1 MQFICYKNYQGT
13 IQMTKKKLGMYKNLT
28 NYGDSEFSIFLR
40 KAFIKGMGYS
50 EEMLNKP
57 IIGITNTYSDYN
69 PCHGNVPDLIKS
81 VKAGILS
88 SDAIPLEFPTISIH
102 ESFAYPTSMY
112 LRNLMSIDTE
122 EMIKAQPMDACVL
135 IGGCDKT
142 VPAQLMGAFS
152 ANIPS
157 IQLVTGPMLTGSH
170 RGERVGA
177 CTDCRGYWAKFRAEE
192 IDLAEINEVNNQ
204 LVPTV
209 GTCGVMGTAS
219 TMALI
224 TEALGMMISNGASAP
239 AVSAERRRIAEET
252 GKVAVEIAKKSLN
265 PKNFVTIKNFKNALT
280 VLSAIGGSTNG
291 IVHLTAMAGRLG
303 IDIDLNE
310 FDKMTKDTPM
320 IVDLKPSGS
329 GYMEDLFK
337 SGGLPRILNELKD
350 YLYLDAITITGKT
363 IQEIIE
369 KHNYDWKQEIIR
381 KVENPIFDKGSIA
394 VLKGNLAPGSAI
406 IKQSAASKNL
416 LTHEGV
422 VEVFENLE
430 DLANR
435 IDSDD
440 LNVTKESVL
449 LLKNIG
455 PIGAPGMPEAG
466 LIPIPKKLAKQGV
479 KDMVRIS
486 DGRMSGTAAGTIIL
500 HVCPEA
506 AAGGT
511 LDIVESGDIIRL
523 DVKQRLLELK
533 LSNEE
538 IVTRKKNKKRNIE
551 IERRGYDKI
560 FHESV
565 LQADKGAD
573 FDFLR
578 PVK

>member
-1 MQFICYKNYQGT
+1 
-13 IQMTKKKLGMYKNLT
+13 MTKKNSGMYKNLT

-88 SDAIPLEFPTISIH
+88 SGAIPLEFPTISIH

-122 EMIKAQPMDACVL
+122 EMMKAQPMDACVL

-152 ANIPS
+152 ANIPA

-239 AVSAERRRIAEET
+239 AVSAERKRIAEET
-252 GKVAVEIAKKSLN
+252 GKVAVEIASKSFN
-265 PKNFVTIKNFKNALT
+265 PKSFLTLKNFKNALT

-350 YLYLDAITITGKT
+350 YLYLDAITVTGET
-363 IQEIIE
+363 IKEIID
-369 KHNYDWKQEIIR
+369 KNKYNWKQEVIR

-394 VLKGNLAPGSAI
+394 VLKGNLAPRSAI
-406 IKQSAASKNL
+406 IKQSAASKEL
-416 LTHEGV
+416 LAHEGV
-422 VEVFENLE
+422 VEVFENLQ

-440 LNVTKESVL
+440 LNVTKDSIL

-511 LDIVESGDIIRL
+511 LDIVKSGDIIKL

-533 LSNEE
+533 LSDEE
-538 IVTRKKNKKRNIE
+538 IAIRKKSKKSNTKIK
-551 IERRGYDKI
+551 RRGYDKI

>member
-1 MQFICYKNYQGT
+1 
-13 IQMTKKKLGMYKNLT
+13 MTKKNSGMYKNLT

-88 SDAIPLEFPTISIH
+88 SGAIPLEFPTISIH

-122 EMIKAQPMDACVL
+122 EMMKAQPMDACVL

-152 ANIPS
+152 ANLPA

-239 AVSAERRRIAEET
+239 AVSAERKRIAEET
-252 GKVAVEIAKKSLN
+252 GKVAVEIASKSFN
-265 PKNFVTIKNFKNALT
+265 PKSFLTLKNFKNALT

-350 YLYLDAITITGKT
+350 YLYLDAITVTGET
-363 IQEIIE
+363 IKEIID
-369 KHNYDWKQEIIR
+369 KNKYNWKQEVIR

-394 VLKGNLAPGSAI
+394 VLKGNLAPRSAI
-406 IKQSAASKNL
+406 IKQSAASKEL
-416 LTHEGV
+416 LAHEGV
-422 VEVFENLE
+422 VEVFENLQ

-440 LNVTKESVL
+440 LNVTKDSIL

-511 LDIVESGDIIRL
+511 LDIVKTGDIIKL

-533 LSNEE
+533 LSDEE
-538 IVTRKKNKKRNIE
+538 IAIRKKSKKSDTE
-551 IERRGYDKI
+551 IKRRGYDKI

>member
-1 MQFICYKNYQGT
+1 
-13 IQMTKKKLGMYKNLT
+13 MTRKKSGMYKNLT

-88 SDAIPLEFPTISIH
+88 SGAIPLEFPTISIH

-122 EMIKAQPMDACVL
+122 EMMKAQPMDACVL

-152 ANIPS
+152 ANIPA

-252 GKVAVEIAKKSLN
+252 GKVAVEIANKSFN
-265 PKNFVTIKNFKNALT
+265 PKSFLTLKNFKNALT

-350 YLYLDAITITGKT
+350 YLYLDAITVTGET
-363 IQEIIE
+363 IKEIIE
-369 KHNYDWKQEIIR
+369 KNKYNWKQEVIR
-381 KVENPIFDKGSIA
+381 NVENPIFDKGSIA
-394 VLKGNLAPGSAI
+394 VLKGNLAPKSAI
-406 IKQSAASKNL
+406 IKQSAASKEL
-416 LTHEGV
+416 LAHEGV

-440 LNVTKESVL
+440 LNVTKDSIL

-511 LDIVESGDIIRL
+511 LDIVKSGDIIKL

-533 LSNEE
+533 VSDEE
-538 IVTRKKNKKRNIE
+538 IASRKKSKKSNTE
-551 IERRGYDKI
+551 IKRRGYNKI

>member
-1 MQFICYKNYQGT
+1 
-13 IQMTKKKLGMYKNLT
+13 MTRKKSGMYKNLT

-57 IIGITNTYSDYN
+57 IIGITNTYSDFN

-88 SDAIPLEFPTISIH
+88 SGAIPLEFPTISIH

-122 EMIKAQPMDACVL
+122 EMMKAQPMDACVL

-152 ANIPS
+152 ANIPA

-252 GKVAVEIAKKSLN
+252 GKVAVEIANKSFN
-265 PKNFVTIKNFKNALT
+265 PKSFLTLKNFKNALT

-350 YLYLDAITITGKT
+350 FLYLDAITVTGET
-363 IQEIIE
+363 IKEIIE
-369 KHNYDWKQEIIR
+369 KYKYNWKQEVIR
-381 KVENPIFDKGSIA
+381 NVENPIFDKGSIA
-394 VLKGNLAPGSAI
+394 VLKGNLAPKSAI
-406 IKQSAASKNL
+406 IKQSAASKEL
-416 LTHEGV
+416 LAHEGV

-440 LNVTKESVL
+440 LNVTKDSIL

-511 LDIVESGDIIRL
+511 LDIVKSGDIIKL
-523 DVKQRLLELK
+523 DVKKRLLELK
-533 LSNEE
+533 LSDKE
-538 IVTRKKNKKRNIE
+538 IASRKKSKKSDKI
-551 IERRGYDKI
+551 IKRRGYDKI

-578 PVK
+578 PIK

>member
-1 MQFICYKNYQGT
+1 
-13 IQMTKKKLGMYKNLT
+13 MTKKNSGMYKNLT

-69 PCHGNVPDLIKS
+69 PCHGNVSDLIKS

-88 SDAIPLEFPTISIH
+88 SGAIPLEFPTISIH

-122 EMIKAQPMDACVL
+122 EMMKAQPMDACVL

-152 ANIPS
+152 ANIPA

-239 AVSAERRRIAEET
+239 AVSAERKRIAEET
-252 GKVAVEIAKKSLN
+252 GKVAVEIASKSFN
-265 PKNFVTIKNFKNALT
+265 PKSFLTLKNFKNALT

-350 YLYLDAITITGKT
+350 YLYLDAITVTGET
-363 IQEIIE
+363 IKEIID
-369 KHNYDWKQEIIR
+369 KNKYNWKQEVIR

-394 VLKGNLAPGSAI
+394 VLKGNLAPRSAI
-406 IKQSAASKNL
+406 IKQSAASKEL
-416 LTHEGV
+416 LAHEGV

-440 LNVTKESVL
+440 LNVTKDSIL

-511 LDIVESGDIIRL
+511 LDIVKSGDIIKL

-533 LSNEE
+533 LSDEE
-538 IVTRKKNKKRNIE
+538 IAIRKKSKKSNTE
-551 IERRGYDKI
+551 IKRRGYDKI
-560 FHESV
+560 FHENV

>member
-1 MQFICYKNYQGT
+1 
-13 IQMTKKKLGMYKNLT
+13 MTKKKSGMYNNLT

-88 SDAIPLEFPTISIH
+88 SGAIPLEFPTISIH

-122 EMIKAQPMDACVL
+122 EMMKAQPMDACVL

-152 ANIPS
+152 ANIPA

-239 AVSAERRRIAEET
+239 AVSAERKRIAEET
-252 GKVAVEIAKKSLN
+252 GKVAVEIANKSFN
-265 PKNFVTIKNFKNALT
+265 PKNFLTIKNFKNALT

-310 FDKMTKDTPM
+310 FDEMTKDTPM

-350 YLYLDAITITGKT
+350 YLYLDAITVTGETVK
-363 IQEIIE
+363 EIIE
-369 KHNYDWKQEIIR
+369 KNKYNWKQEVIR
-381 KVENPIFDKGSIA
+381 KVENPIFEKGSMA
-394 VLKGNLAPGSAI
+394 VLKGNLAPKSAI
-406 IKQSAASKNL
+406 IKQSAASKEL
-416 LTHEGV
+416 LAHEGV

-440 LNVTKESVL
+440 LNVTKDSIL

-511 LDIVESGDIIRL
+511 LDIVKSGDIIKL

-533 LSNEE
+533 LSDEE
-538 IVTRKKNKKRNIE
+538 IANRKKSKKSNTE
-551 IERRGYDKI
+551 MKRRGYNKI

>member
-1 MQFICYKNYQGT
+1 MNN
-13 IQMTKKKLGMYKNLT
+13 KKSGMYKNLT

-40 KAFIKGMGYS
+40 KAFIKGMGFS

-88 SDAIPLEFPTISIH
+88 SGAIPLEFPTISIH

-122 EMIKAQPMDACVL
+122 EMMKAQPMDACVL

-152 ANIPS
+152 TNIPA

-192 IDLAEINEVNNQ
+192 IDHAEINEVNNQ

-252 GKVAVEIAKKSLN
+252 GKMAVNIANKSFN
-265 PKNFVTIKNFKNALT
+265 PKSFLTLKNFKNALT

-350 YLYLDAITITGKT
+350 YLYLDAITVTGET
-363 IQEIIE
+363 IQEIIDRN
-369 KHNYDWKQEIIR
+369 NYNWKQEVVR
-381 KVENPIFDKGSIA
+381 NAEDPIFDKGSIA

-406 IKQSAASKNL
+406 IKQSAASKEL
-416 LTHEGV
+416 LAHEGV

-440 LNVTKESVL
+440 LNVTKDSIL

-511 LDIVESGDIIRL
+511 LGIVKSGDIIKL

-533 LSNEE
+533 LTDEE
-538 IVTRKKNKKRNIE
+538 IAIRKKSKKSNKE
-551 IERRGYDKI
+551 IKRRGYDKI

-578 PVK
+578 SVK

>member
-1 MQFICYKNYQGT
+1 
-13 IQMTKKKLGMYKNLT
+13 MTKKKLGMYKNLT

-88 SDAIPLEFPTISIH
+88 SGAIPLEFPTISIH

-122 EMIKAQPMDACVL
+122 EMMKAQPMDACVL

-152 ANIPS
+152 ANIPA

-252 GKVAVEIAKKSLN
+252 GKVAVEIATKSLN
-265 PKNFVTIKNFKNALT
+265 PKKFLTMKNFKNALT

-303 IDIDLNE
+303 IDINLNE
-310 FDKMTKDTPM
+310 FDNMTKDTPM

-350 YLYLDAITITGKT
+350 YLFLEAITVTGET
-363 IQEIIE
+363 IKEIIE
-369 KHNYDWKQEIIR
+369 KNNYNWKQDVIR

-406 IKQSAASKNL
+406 IKQSAASEEL
-416 LTHEGV
+416 LAHEGI
-422 VEVFENLE
+422 VEVFDNLE

-440 LNVTKESVL
+440 LNVTKDSIL

-511 LDIVESGDIIRL
+511 LDIVESGDIIKL
-523 DVKQRLLELK
+523 DVNKRLLELK
-533 LSNEE
+533 LSDEE
-538 IVTRKKNKKRNIE
+538 ISTRKKSKKSNTE
-551 IERRGYDKI
+551 IKRRGYDKI

-565 LQADKGAD
+565 LQADKGAE
-573 FDFLR
+573 F
-578 PVK
+578 

>member
-1 MQFICYKNYQGT
+1 
-13 IQMTKKKLGMYKNLT
+13 MTKKNSGMYKNLT

-88 SDAIPLEFPTISIH
+88 SGAIPLEFPTISIH

-122 EMIKAQPMDACVL
+122 EMMKAQPMDACVL

-152 ANIPS
+152 ANIPA

-239 AVSAERRRIAEET
+239 AVSAERKRIAEET
-252 GKVAVEIAKKSLN
+252 GKVAVEIASKSFN
-265 PKNFVTIKNFKNALT
+265 PKSFLTLKNFKNALT

-310 FDKMTKDTPM
+310 FDKMTKDIPM

-350 YLYLDAITITGKT
+350 YLYLDAITVTGET
-363 IQEIIE
+363 IKEIID
-369 KHNYDWKQEIIR
+369 KNKYNWKQEVIR

-394 VLKGNLAPGSAI
+394 VLKGNLAPRSAI
-406 IKQSAASKNL
+406 IKQSAASKEL
-416 LTHEGV
+416 LAHEGV
-422 VEVFENLE
+422 VEVFENLQ

-440 LNVTKESVL
+440 LNVTKDSIL

-511 LDIVESGDIIRL
+511 LDIVKSGDIIKL

-533 LSNEE
+533 LSDEE
-538 IVTRKKNKKRNIE
+538 IAIRKKSKKSNTE
-551 IERRGYDKI
+551 IKRRGYDKI

>member
-1 MQFICYKNYQGT
+1 
-13 IQMTKKKLGMYKNLT
+13 MTKKKSGMYKNLT

-81 VKAGILS
+81 VKAGILFS
-88 SDAIPLEFPTISIH
+88 GAIPLEFPTISIH

-122 EMIKAQPMDACVL
+122 EMMKAQPMDACVL

-152 ANIPS
+152 ANIPA

-192 IDLAEINEVNNQ
+192 IDLDEINEVNNQ

-252 GKVAVEIAKKSLN
+252 GKVAVEIANKSFN
-265 PKNFVTIKNFKNALT
+265 PKSFLTLKNFKNALT

-350 YLYLDAITITGKT
+350 YLYLDAITVTGETVK
-363 IQEIIE
+363 EIIE
-369 KHNYDWKQEIIR
+369 KNKYNWKQEVIR

-394 VLKGNLAPGSAI
+394 VLKGNLAPKSAI
-406 IKQSAASKNL
+406 IKQSAASKEL
-416 LTHEGV
+416 LAHEGV

-440 LNVTKESVL
+440 LNVTKDSIL

-511 LDIVESGDIIRL
+511 LDIVKSGDIIKL
-523 DVKQRLLELK
+523 DVKKRLLELK
-533 LSNEE
+533 LSDEE
-538 IVTRKKNKKRNIE
+538 IANRKKSKKSNTE
-551 IERRGYDKI
+551 MKRRGYDKI

>member
-1 MQFICYKNYQGT
+1 
-13 IQMTKKKLGMYKNLT
+13 MTKKNSGMYKNLT

-88 SDAIPLEFPTISIH
+88 SGAIPLEFPTISIH

-122 EMIKAQPMDACVL
+122 EMMKAQPMDACVL

-152 ANIPS
+152 ANIPA

-252 GKVAVEIAKKSLN
+252 GKMAVEIANKSFN
-265 PKNFVTIKNFKNALT
+265 PKKFLTIKNFKNALT

-337 SGGLPRILNELKD
+337 SGGLPRILNELRD
-350 YLYLDAITITGKT
+350 FLYLDAITVTGET
-363 IQEIIE
+363 IQEIID
-369 KHNYDWKQEIIR
+369 KNKYNWKQEVIR

-394 VLKGNLAPGSAI
+394 VLKGNLAPRSAI
-406 IKQSAASKNL
+406 IKQSAASKEL
-416 LTHEGV
+416 LAHEGV

-440 LNVTKESVL
+440 LNVTKDSIL

-511 LDIVESGDIIRL
+511 LDIVKSGDIIKL

-533 LSNEE
+533 LSDEE
-538 IVTRKKNKKRNIE
+538 IATRKKSKKSNTKIK
-551 IERRGYDKI
+551 RRGYDKI

-578 PVK
+578 PIK

>member
-1 MQFICYKNYQGT
+1 
-13 IQMTKKKLGMYKNLT
+13 MTKKNSGMYKNLT

-88 SDAIPLEFPTISIH
+88 SGAIPLEFPTISIH

-122 EMIKAQPMDACVL
+122 EMMKAQPMDACVL

-152 ANIPS
+152 ANIPA

-252 GKVAVEIAKKSLN
+252 GKMAVEIATKSFN
-265 PKNFVTIKNFKNALT
+265 PKNFLTIKNFKNALT

-350 YLYLDAITITGKT
+350 FLYLDAITVTGET
-363 IQEIIE
+363 VQEIID
-369 KHNYDWKQEIIR
+369 KNKYNWKQEVIR

-394 VLKGNLAPGSAI
+394 VLKGNLAPRSAI
-406 IKQSAASKNL
+406 IKQSAASKEL
-416 LTHEGV
+416 LAHEGV

-440 LNVTKESVL
+440 LNVTKDSIL

-511 LDIVESGDIIRL
+511 LDIVKTGDIIKL
-523 DVKQRLLELK
+523 DVKERLLELK
-533 LSNEE
+533 LSDEE
-538 IVTRKKNKKRNIE
+538 IATRKKSKKSNRE
-551 IERRGYDKI
+551 IKRRGYNKI

-578 PVK
+578 SVK

>member
-1 MQFICYKNYQGT
+1 MN
-13 IQMTKKKLGMYKNLT
+13 KKKSGMYKNLT

-81 VKAGILS
+81 VKAGILAS
-88 SDAIPLEFPTISIH
+88 GAIPLEFPTISIH
-102 ESFAYPTSMY
+102 ESFSYPTSMY

-122 EMIKAQPMDACVL
+122 EMMKAQPMDACVL

-152 ANIPS
+152 ANIPC

-177 CTDCRGYWAKFRAEE
+177 CTDCRGYWAKFRADE
-192 IDLAEINEVNNQ
+192 IDLQEINEVNNQ

-224 TEALGMMISNGASAP
+224 TEALGMMVPNGAAAP

-252 GKVAVEIAKKSLN
+252 GKVAVDIANKSLN
-265 PKNFVTIKNFKNALT
+265 PNKFLTIKNFKNALI

-303 IDIDLNE
+303 IEIDLKE
-310 FDKMTKDTPM
+310 FDDMTKDIPM
-320 IVDLKPSGS
+320 IVDLKPSGT

-337 SGGLPRILNELKD
+337 SGGLPRILNELKE
-350 YLYLDAITITGKT
+350 YLYLDALTVTGDCLGD
-363 IQEIIE
+363 II
-369 KHNYDWKQEIIR
+369 KKYNYDWKQAVVR
-381 KVENPIFDKGSIA
+381 MANDPIFDKGSIA

-406 IKQSAASKNL
+406 IKQSAASTNL

-435 IDSDD
+435 IDSED
-440 LNVTKESVL
+440 LNVTKDSIL
-449 LLKNIG
+449 LLRNIG

-466 LIPIPKKLAKQGV
+466 LIPIPKKLARQGV

-511 LDIVESGDIIRL
+511 LGIVESGDIIKL
-523 DVKQRLLELK
+523 DVKNRLLELK
-533 LSNEE
+533 LSDEE
-538 IVTRKKNKKRNIE
+538 INKRKKNKKINTDVK
-551 IERRGYDKI
+551 RRGYNKI

>member
-1 MQFICYKNYQGT
+1 MNRK
-13 IQMTKKKLGMYKNLT
+13 TKGMYKNLT
-28 NYGDSEFSIFLR
+28 SYGDSGFSIFLR

-50 EEMLNKP
+50 EEMLSKP

-81 VKAGILS
+81 VKSGILAS
-88 SDAIPLEFPTISIH
+88 GAIPLEFPTITIH

-122 EMIKAQPMDACVL
+122 EMLRAQPMDACVL

-142 VPAQLMGAFS
+142 VPAQIMGAFS
-152 ANIPS
+152 ADIPA

-170 RGERVGA
+170 KGERVGA
-177 CTDCRGYWAKFRAEE
+177 CTDCRRYWAKFRAEE
-192 IDLAEINEVNNQ
+192 IDENEINEVNNQ

-224 TEALGMMISNGASAP
+224 TEALGMMVTNGASAP

-252 GKVAVEIAKKSLN
+252 GRIAVEIANKSYK
-265 PKNFVTIKNFKNALT
+265 PKDFLTIKNFQNALT
-280 VLSAIGGSTNG
+280 ILSAIGGSTNG

-303 IDIDLNE
+303 IDINLND
-310 FDKMTKDTPM
+310 FDQMTKNTPM

-337 SGGLPRILNELKD
+337 SGGLPRILNEMKE
-350 YLYLDAITITGKT
+350 YLHLDAMTVSGISLR
-363 IQEIIE
+363 EIID
-369 KHNYDWKQEIIR
+369 KNNFDWPQQVIR
-381 KVENPIFDKGSIA
+381 KTKDPIFDKGSIA
-394 VLKGNLAPGSAI
+394 VLNGNLAPGSAI
-406 IKQSAASKNL
+406 IKQSAASKEL
-416 LTHEGV
+416 LVHEGI
-422 VEVFENLE
+422 VEVFEDLE

-435 IDSDD
+435 IDSED
-440 LNVTKESVL
+440 LNVTKDSIL
-449 LLKNIG
+449 LLRNIG
-455 PIGAPGMPEAG
+455 PLGAPGMPEAG
-466 LIPIPKKLAKQGV
+466 LIPIPKKLAKLGV

-486 DGRMSGTAAGTIIL
+486 DGRMSGTASGTIVL

-506 AAGGT
+506 AAGGN
-511 LDIVESGDIIRL
+511 LNIVESGDIIKL
-523 DVKQRLLELK
+523 DVYKRLIELK
-533 LSNEE
+533 LTDDE
-538 IVTRKKNKKRNIE
+538 IKLRHDNKNNKKSVK
-551 IERRGYDKI
+551 RRGYNKI
-560 FHESV
+560 FFDSV
-565 LQADKGAD
+565 LQADKGVD

-578 PVK
+578 PTK

>member
-1 MQFICYKNYQGT
+1 MSN
-13 IQMTKKKLGMYKNLT
+13 KKKGMYKNLT
-28 NYGDSEFSIFLR
+28 SYGDSGFSIFLR

-50 EEMLNKP
+50 EEMLGKP

-88 SDAIPLEFPTISIH
+88 SGAIPLEFPTITIH

-122 EMIKAQPMDACVL
+122 EMLRAQPMDACVL

-142 VPAQLMGAFS
+142 VPAQIMGAFS
-152 ANIPS
+152 AEMPA

-170 RGERVGA
+170 KGERVGA
-177 CTDCRGYWAKFRAEE
+177 CTDCRRYWAKFRAEE
-192 IDLAEINEVNNQ
+192 IDENEINEVNNQ

-224 TEALGMMISNGASAP
+224 TEALGMMVTNGASAP

-252 GKVAVEIAKKSLN
+252 GRVAVEIANKSYK
-265 PKNFVTIKNFKNALT
+265 PKDFLTIKNFQNALT

-303 IDIDLNE
+303 IDINLND
-310 FDKMTKDTPM
+310 FDQMTKDTPM

-337 SGGLPRILNELKD
+337 SGGLPRILNEIRD
-350 YLYLDAITITGKT
+350 YLHLDTMTVSGISLKEVIDKN
-363 IQEIIE
+363 
-369 KHNYDWKQEIIR
+369 NYDWPQQIIR
-381 KVENPIFDKGSIA
+381 KTNDPIFDKGSIA
-394 VLKGNLAPGSAI
+394 VLNGNLAPGSAI
-406 IKQSAASKNL
+406 IKQSAASKDL
-416 LTHEGV
+416 LVHEGI
-422 VEVFENLE
+422 VEVFEDLE

-435 IDSDD
+435 IDSED
-440 LNVTKESVL
+440 LNVTKDSIL
-449 LLKNIG
+449 LLRNIG
-455 PIGAPGMPEAG
+455 PLGAPGMPEAG
-466 LIPIPKKLAKQGV
+466 LIPIPKKLAKVGV

-486 DGRMSGTAAGTIIL
+486 DGRMSGTASGTIVL

-506 AAGGT
+506 AAGGN
-511 LDIVESGDIIRL
+511 LNIVESGDVIKL
-523 DVKQRLLELK
+523 DVNKRLIELK
-533 LSNEE
+533 LTDEE
-538 IVTRKKNKKRNIE
+538 IKIRHNNKKDKKTIK
-551 IERRGYDKI
+551 RRGYNKMFYDT
-560 FHESV
+560 V
-565 LQADKGAD
+565 LQADKGVD

>member
-1 MQFICYKNYQGT
+1 MN
-13 IQMTKKKLGMYKNLT
+13 KKKSGMYKNLT

-81 VKAGILS
+81 VKAGILAS
-88 SDAIPLEFPTISIH
+88 GAIPLEFPTISIH
-102 ESFAYPTSMY
+102 ESFSYPTSMY

-122 EMIKAQPMDACVL
+122 EMMKAQPMDACVL

-152 ANIPS
+152 ANIPC

-177 CTDCRGYWAKFRAEE
+177 CTDCRGYWAKFRADE
-192 IDLAEINEVNNQ
+192 IDLQEINEVNNQ

-224 TEALGMMISNGASAP
+224 TEALGMMVPNGATAP
-239 AVSAERRRIAEET
+239 AVSAERRRIAEDT
-252 GKVAVEIAKKSLN
+252 GKVAVDIANKSLN
-265 PKNFVTIKNFKNALT
+265 PNKFLTIKNFNNALI

-303 IDIDLNE
+303 IEIDLKE
-310 FDKMTKDTPM
+310 FDDMTKDIPM
-320 IVDLKPSGS
+320 IVDLKPSGT

-337 SGGLPRILNELKD
+337 SGGLPRILNELKE
-350 YLYLDAITITGKT
+350 YLYLDALTVTG
-363 IQEIIE
+363 ECLGDII
-369 KHNYDWKQEIIR
+369 KKYNYDWKQNVVR
-381 KVENPIFDKGSIA
+381 MANDPIFDKGSIA

-406 IKQSAASKNL
+406 IKQSAASGNL

-435 IDSDD
+435 IDSED
-440 LNVTKESVL
+440 LNVTKDSIL
-449 LLKNIG
+449 LLRNIG

-466 LIPIPKKLAKQGV
+466 LIPIPKKLARQGV

-500 HVCPEA
+500 HVCPES

-511 LDIVESGDIIRL
+511 LGIVESGDIIKL
-523 DVKQRLLELK
+523 DVKNRLLELK
-533 LSNEE
+533 LSDEE
-538 IVTRKKNKKRNIE
+538 INKRKKNKKINTDVK
-551 IERRGYDKI
+551 RRGYNKI

>member
-1 MQFICYKNYQGT
+1 
-13 IQMTKKKLGMYKNLT
+13 MTKKNSGMYKNLT

-88 SDAIPLEFPTISIH
+88 SGAIPLEFPTISIH

-122 EMIKAQPMDACVL
+122 EMMKAQPMDACVL

-152 ANIPS
+152 ANIPA

-239 AVSAERRRIAEET
+239 AVSAERKRIAEET
-252 GKVAVEIAKKSLN
+252 GKVAVEIASKSFN
-265 PKNFVTIKNFKNALT
+265 PKSFLTLKNFKNALT

-350 YLYLDAITITGKT
+350 YLYLDAITVTGET
-363 IQEIIE
+363 IKEIID
-369 KHNYDWKQEIIR
+369 KNKYNWKQEVIR

-394 VLKGNLAPGSAI
+394 VLKGNLAPRSAI
-406 IKQSAASKNL
+406 IKQSAASKEL
-416 LTHEGV
+416 LAHEGV
-422 VEVFENLE
+422 VEVFENLQ

-440 LNVTKESVL
+440 LNVTKDSIL

-511 LDIVESGDIIRL
+511 LDIVKTGDIIKL

-533 LSNEE
+533 LSDEE
-538 IVTRKKNKKRNIE
+538 IAIRKKSKKSNTE
-551 IERRGYDKI
+551 IKRRGYDKI

>member
-1 MQFICYKNYQGT
+1 
-13 IQMTKKKLGMYKNLT
+13 MTKKKSGMYKNLT

-81 VKAGILS
+81 VKAGVLS
-88 SDAIPLEFPTISIH
+88 SGAIPLEFPTISIH

-122 EMIKAQPMDACVL
+122 EMMKAQPMDACVL

-152 ANIPS
+152 ANIPA

-224 TEALGMMISNGASAP
+224 TETLGMMISNGASAP

-252 GKVAVEIAKKSLN
+252 GKVAVEIANKSFN
-265 PKNFVTIKNFKNALT
+265 PKSFLTLKNFKNALT

-291 IVHLTAMAGRLG
+291 IVHLTAIAGRLG

-350 YLYLDAITITGKT
+350 YLYLDAITVTGET
-363 IQEIIE
+363 IKEIIE
-369 KHNYDWKQEIIR
+369 KNKYNWRQEVIR
-381 KVENPIFDKGSIA
+381 NLENPIFDKGSIA
-394 VLKGNLAPGSAI
+394 VLKGNLATGSAI
-406 IKQSAASKNL
+406 IKQSAASKEL
-416 LTHEGV
+416 LAHEGV

-440 LNVTKESVL
+440 LNVTKDSIL

-511 LDIVESGDIIRL
+511 LDIVKSGDIIKL
-523 DVKQRLLELK
+523 DVKKRLLELK
-533 LSNEE
+533 LSDEE
-538 IVTRKKNKKRNIE
+538 IASRKKSKKSDKI
-551 IERRGYDKI
+551 IKRRGYDKI

>member
-1 MQFICYKNYQGT
+1 
-13 IQMTKKKLGMYKNLT
+13 MTKKKSGMYKNLT

-88 SDAIPLEFPTISIH
+88 SGAIPLEFPTISIH

-122 EMIKAQPMDACVL
+122 EMMKAQPMDACVL

-152 ANIPS
+152 ANIPA

-252 GKVAVEIAKKSLN
+252 GKVAVEIANKSFN
-265 PKNFVTIKNFKNALT
+265 PKSFLTLKNFKNALT

-350 YLYLDAITITGKT
+350 YLYLDAITVTGETFK
-363 IQEIIE
+363 EIIE
-369 KHNYDWKQEIIR
+369 KNNYNWKQEVIR

-394 VLKGNLAPGSAI
+394 VLKGNLAPKSAI
-406 IKQSAASKNL
+406 IKQSAASKEL
-416 LTHEGV
+416 LIHEGI

-430 DLANR
+430 DLAKR

-440 LNVTKESVL
+440 LNVTKDSIL

-511 LDIVESGDIIRL
+511 LDIVQSGDLIKL
-523 DVKQRLLELK
+523 DVKKRLLELK
-533 LSNEE
+533 LSDEE
-538 IVTRKKNKKRNIE
+538 IASRKKSKKSDKI
-551 IERRGYDKI
+551 IKRRGYDKI
-560 FHESV
+560 FHENV

>member
-1 MQFICYKNYQGT
+1 
-13 IQMTKKKLGMYKNLT
+13 MTKKNSGMYKNLT

-88 SDAIPLEFPTISIH
+88 SGAIPLEFPTISIH

-122 EMIKAQPMDACVL
+122 EMMKAQPMDACVL

-152 ANIPS
+152 ANIPA

-239 AVSAERRRIAEET
+239 AVSAERKRIAEET
-252 GKVAVEIAKKSLN
+252 GKVAVEIASKSFN
-265 PKNFVTIKNFKNALT
+265 PKSFLTLKNFKNALT

-350 YLYLDAITITGKT
+350 YLYLDAITVTGET
-363 IQEIIE
+363 IKEIID
-369 KHNYDWKQEIIR
+369 KNKYNWKQEVIR

-394 VLKGNLAPGSAI
+394 VLKGNLAPRSAI
-406 IKQSAASKNL
+406 IKQSAASKEL
-416 LTHEGV
+416 LAHEGV
-422 VEVFENLE
+422 VEVFENLQ

-440 LNVTKESVL
+440 LNVTKDSIL

-511 LDIVESGDIIRL
+511 LDIVKSGDIIKL

-533 LSNEE
+533 LSDEE
-538 IVTRKKNKKRNIE
+538 IATRKKSKKSNTKIK
-551 IERRGYDKI
+551 RRGYDKI

>member
-1 MQFICYKNYQGT
+1 
-13 IQMTKKKLGMYKNLT
+13 MTKKNSGMYKNLT

-88 SDAIPLEFPTISIH
+88 SGAIPLEFPTISIH

-122 EMIKAQPMDACVL
+122 EMMKAQPMDACVL

-152 ANIPS
+152 ANIPA

-239 AVSAERRRIAEET
+239 AVSAERKRIAEET
-252 GKVAVEIAKKSLN
+252 GKVAVEIASKSFN
-265 PKNFVTIKNFKNALT
+265 PKSFLTLKNFKNALT

-350 YLYLDAITITGKT
+350 YLYLDAITVTGET
-363 IQEIIE
+363 IKEIID
-369 KHNYDWKQEIIR
+369 KNKYNWKQEVIR

-394 VLKGNLAPGSAI
+394 VLKGNLAPRSAI
-406 IKQSAASKNL
+406 IKQSAASKEL
-416 LTHEGV
+416 LAHEGV

-440 LNVTKESVL
+440 LNVTKDSIL

-511 LDIVESGDIIRL
+511 LDIVKSGDIIKL

-533 LSNEE
+533 LSDEE
-538 IVTRKKNKKRNIE
+538 IATRKKSKKSNTKIK
-551 IERRGYDKI
+551 RRGYDKI

>member
-1 MQFICYKNYQGT
+1 
-13 IQMTKKKLGMYKNLT
+13 MTKKNSGMYKNLT

-69 PCHGNVPDLIKS
+69 PCHGNVSDLIKS

-88 SDAIPLEFPTISIH
+88 SGAIPLEFPTISIH

-122 EMIKAQPMDACVL
+122 EMMKAQPMDACVL

-152 ANIPS
+152 ANIPA

-239 AVSAERRRIAEET
+239 AVSAERKRIAEET
-252 GKVAVEIAKKSLN
+252 GKVAVEIASKSFN
-265 PKNFVTIKNFKNALT
+265 PKSFLTLKNFKNALT

-350 YLYLDAITITGKT
+350 YLYLDAITVTGET
-363 IQEIIE
+363 IKEIID
-369 KHNYDWKQEIIR
+369 KNKYNWKQEVIR

-394 VLKGNLAPGSAI
+394 VLKGNLAPRSAI
-406 IKQSAASKNL
+406 IKQSAASKEL
-416 LTHEGV
+416 LAHEGV

-440 LNVTKESVL
+440 LNVTKDSIL

-511 LDIVESGDIIRL
+511 LDIVKSGDIIKL

-533 LSNEE
+533 LSDEE
-538 IVTRKKNKKRNIE
+538 ITIRKKSKKSNTE
-551 IERRGYDKI
+551 IKRRGYDKI

>member
-1 MQFICYKNYQGT
+1 MIKKNS
-13 IQMTKKKLGMYKNLT
+13 GMYKNLT

-88 SDAIPLEFPTISIH
+88 SGAIPLEFPTISIH

-122 EMIKAQPMDACVL
+122 EMMKAQPMDACVL

-152 ANIPS
+152 ANIPT

-239 AVSAERRRIAEET
+239 AVSAERKRIAEET
-252 GKVAVEIAKKSLN
+252 GKVAVEIASKSFN
-265 PKNFVTIKNFKNALT
+265 PKSFLTLKNFKNALT

-350 YLYLDAITITGKT
+350 YLYLDAITVTGET
-363 IQEIIE
+363 IQEIID
-369 KHNYDWKQEIIR
+369 KNKYNWKQEVIR

-394 VLKGNLAPGSAI
+394 VLKGNLAPRSAI
-406 IKQSAASKNL
+406 IKQSAASKEL
-416 LTHEGV
+416 LAHEGV
-422 VEVFENLE
+422 VEVFENLQ

-440 LNVTKESVL
+440 LNVTKDSIL

-511 LDIVESGDIIRL
+511 LDIVKSGDIIKL

-533 LSNEE
+533 LSDEE
-538 IVTRKKNKKRNIE
+538 IAIRKKSKKSNTE
-551 IERRGYDKI
+551 IKRRGYDKI

>member
-1 MQFICYKNYQGT
+1 
-13 IQMTKKKLGMYKNLT
+13 MTKKKSGMYKNLT

-88 SDAIPLEFPTISIH
+88 SGAIPLEFPTISIH

-122 EMIKAQPMDACVL
+122 EMMKAQPMDACVL

-152 ANIPS
+152 ANIPA

-192 IDLAEINEVNNQ
+192 IDLDEINEVNNQ

-239 AVSAERRRIAEET
+239 AVSAERRRIAEEA
-252 GKVAVEIAKKSLN
+252 GKVAVEIANKSFK
-265 PKNFVTIKNFKNALT
+265 PKSFLTLKNFKNALT

-350 YLYLDAITITGKT
+350 YLYLDAISVTGETVK
-363 IQEIIE
+363 EIIE
-369 KHNYDWKQEIIR
+369 KNKYNWKQEVIR
-381 KVENPIFDKGSIA
+381 NVENPIFDKGSIA
-394 VLKGNLAPGSAI
+394 VLKGNLAPKSAI
-406 IKQSAASKNL
+406 IKQSAASKEL
-416 LTHEGV
+416 LAHEGV

-440 LNVTKESVL
+440 LNVTKDSIL

-511 LDIVESGDIIRL
+511 LDIVQSGDIIKL

-533 LSNEE
+533 LSDEE
-538 IVTRKKNKKRNIE
+538 IANRKKSKKSNTE
-551 IERRGYDKI
+551 MKRRGYDKI

>member
-1 MQFICYKNYQGT
+1 
-13 IQMTKKKLGMYKNLT
+13 MTKKNSGMYKNLT

-88 SDAIPLEFPTISIH
+88 SGAIPLEFPTISIH

-122 EMIKAQPMDACVL
+122 EMMKAQPMDSCVL

-152 ANIPS
+152 ANIPA

-239 AVSAERRRIAEET
+239 AVSAERKRIAEET
-252 GKVAVEIAKKSLN
+252 GKVAVEIASKSFN
-265 PKNFVTIKNFKNALT
+265 PKSFLTLKNFKNALT

-350 YLYLDAITITGKT
+350 YLYLDAITVTGET
-363 IQEIIE
+363 IKEIID
-369 KHNYDWKQEIIR
+369 KNKYNWKQEVIR

-394 VLKGNLAPGSAI
+394 VLKGNLAPRSAI
-406 IKQSAASKNL
+406 IKQSAASKEL
-416 LTHEGV
+416 LAHEGV

-440 LNVTKESVL
+440 LNVTKDSIL

-511 LDIVESGDIIRL
+511 LDIVKSGDIIKL

-533 LSNEE
+533 LSDEE
-538 IVTRKKNKKRNIE
+538 ITIRKKSKKSNTE
-551 IERRGYDKI
+551 IKRRGYDKI

>member
-1 MQFICYKNYQGT
+1 MSN
-13 IQMTKKKLGMYKNLT
+13 KKKGMYKNLT
-28 NYGDSEFSIFLR
+28 SYGDSGFSIFLR

-50 EEMLNKP
+50 EEMLGKP

-88 SDAIPLEFPTISIH
+88 SGAIPLEFPTITIH

-122 EMIKAQPMDACVL
+122 EMLRAQPMDACVL

-142 VPAQLMGAFS
+142 VPAQIMGAFS
-152 ANIPS
+152 AEMPA

-170 RGERVGA
+170 KGERVGA
-177 CTDCRGYWAKFRAEE
+177 CTDCRRYWAKFRAEE
-192 IDLAEINEVNNQ
+192 IDENEINEVNNQ

-224 TEALGMMISNGASAP
+224 TEALGMMVTNGASAP

-252 GKVAVEIAKKSLN
+252 GRVAVEIANKSYK
-265 PKNFVTIKNFKNALT
+265 PKDFLTIKNFQNALT

-303 IDIDLNE
+303 IDINLND
-310 FDKMTKDTPM
+310 FDQMTKDTPM

-337 SGGLPRILNELKD
+337 SGGLPRILNEMRNYLHLDTMTVSGISLKEVID
-350 YLYLDAITITGKT
+350 KN
-363 IQEIIE
+363 
-369 KHNYDWKQEIIR
+369 NYDWPQQIIR
-381 KVENPIFDKGSIA
+381 KTNDPIFNKGSIA
-394 VLKGNLAPGSAI
+394 VLNGNLASGSAI
-406 IKQSAASKNL
+406 IKQSAASKDL
-416 LTHEGV
+416 IVHEGI
-422 VEVFENLE
+422 VEVFEDLE

-435 IDSDD
+435 IDSED
-440 LNVTKESVL
+440 LNVTKDSVL
-449 LLKNIG
+449 LLRNIG
-455 PIGAPGMPEAG
+455 PLGAPGMPEAG
-466 LIPIPKKLAKQGV
+466 LIPIPKKLAKVGV

-486 DGRMSGTAAGTIIL
+486 DGRMSGTASGTIVL

-506 AAGGT
+506 AAGGN
-511 LDIVESGDIIRL
+511 LNIVESGDVIKL
-523 DVKQRLLELK
+523 DVNKRLIELK
-533 LSNEE
+533 LTDEE
-538 IVTRKKNKKRNIE
+538 IKIRHDNKKDKKI
-551 IERRGYDKI
+551 IKRRGYNKMFYDT
-560 FHESV
+560 V
-565 LQADKGAD
+565 LQADKGVD

-578 PVK
+578 PIK

>member
-1 MQFICYKNYQGT
+1 MTQKNS
-13 IQMTKKKLGMYKNLT
+13 GMYKNLT

-88 SDAIPLEFPTISIH
+88 SGAIPLEFPTISIH

-122 EMIKAQPMDACVL
+122 EMMKAQPMDACVL

-152 ANIPS
+152 ANIPA

-239 AVSAERRRIAEET
+239 AVSAERKRIAEET
-252 GKVAVEIAKKSLN
+252 GKVAVEIASKSFN
-265 PKNFVTIKNFKNALT
+265 PKSFLTLKNFKNALT

-350 YLYLDAITITGKT
+350 YLYLDAITVTGET
-363 IQEIIE
+363 IKEIID
-369 KHNYDWKQEIIR
+369 KNKYNWKQEVIR

-394 VLKGNLAPGSAI
+394 VLKGNLAPRSAI
-406 IKQSAASKNL
+406 IKQSAASKEL
-416 LTHEGV
+416 LAHEGV
-422 VEVFENLE
+422 VEVFENLQ

-440 LNVTKESVL
+440 LNVTKDSIL

-511 LDIVESGDIIRL
+511 LDIVKTGDIIKL

-533 LSNEE
+533 LSDEE
-538 IVTRKKNKKRNIE
+538 IATRKKSKKSNTKIK
-551 IERRGYDKI
+551 RRGYDKI

>member
-1 MQFICYKNYQGT
+1 
-13 IQMTKKKLGMYKNLT
+13 MTKKNSGMYKNLT

-88 SDAIPLEFPTISIH
+88 SGAIPLEFPTISIH

-122 EMIKAQPMDACVL
+122 EMMKAQPMDACVL

-152 ANIPS
+152 ANIPA

-239 AVSAERRRIAEET
+239 AVSAERKRIAEET
-252 GKVAVEIAKKSLN
+252 GKVAVEIASKSFN
-265 PKNFVTIKNFKNALT
+265 PKSFLTLKNFKNALT

-350 YLYLDAITITGKT
+350 YLYLDAITVTGET
-363 IQEIIE
+363 IKEIID
-369 KHNYDWKQEIIR
+369 KNKYNWKQEVIR

-394 VLKGNLAPGSAI
+394 VLKGNLAPRSAI
-406 IKQSAASKNL
+406 IKQSAASKEL
-416 LTHEGV
+416 LAHEGV
-422 VEVFENLE
+422 VEVFENLQ

-440 LNVTKESVL
+440 LNVTKDSIL

-511 LDIVESGDIIRL
+511 LDIVKSGDIIKL

-533 LSNEE
+533 LSDEE
-538 IVTRKKNKKRNIE
+538 IAIRKKSKKSNTE

-578 PVK
+578 PAK

>member
-1 MQFICYKNYQGT
+1 
-13 IQMTKKKLGMYKNLT
+13 MTKKKSGMYKNLT

-88 SDAIPLEFPTISIH
+88 SGAIPLEFPTISIH

-122 EMIKAQPMDACVL
+122 EMMKAQPMDACVL

-152 ANIPS
+152 ANIPA
-157 IQLVTGPMLTGSH
+157 IQLVAGPMLTGSH
-170 RGERVGA
+170 RGDRVGA

-252 GKVAVEIAKKSLN
+252 GKVAVEIANKSFN
-265 PKNFVTIKNFKNALT
+265 PKSFLTLKNFKNALT

-350 YLYLDAITITGKT
+350 YLYLDAITVTGET
-363 IQEIIE
+363 IKEIIE
-369 KHNYDWKQEIIR
+369 KNKYNWKQEVIR
-381 KVENPIFDKGSIA
+381 NVENPIFDKGSIA
-394 VLKGNLAPGSAI
+394 VLKGNLAPKSAI
-406 IKQSAASKNL
+406 IKQSAASKEL
-416 LTHEGV
+416 LAHEGV

-430 DLANR
+430 DLATR

-440 LNVTKESVL
+440 LKVTKDSIL

-511 LDIVESGDIIRL
+511 LDIVKSGDIIKL
-523 DVKQRLLELK
+523 DVKKRLLKLK
-533 LSNEE
+533 LSDEE
-538 IVTRKKNKKRNIE
+538 IASRKKSKKSDKI
-551 IERRGYDKI
+551 IKRRGYDKI

>member
-1 MQFICYKNYQGT
+1 
-13 IQMTKKKLGMYKNLT
+13 MTKKKSGMYKNLT

-88 SDAIPLEFPTISIH
+88 SGAIPLEFPTISIH

-122 EMIKAQPMDACVL
+122 EMMKAQPMDACVL

-152 ANIPS
+152 ANIPA

-192 IDLAEINEVNNQ
+192 IDLDEINEVNNQ

-252 GKVAVEIAKKSLN
+252 GKVAVEIANKSFN
-265 PKNFVTIKNFKNALT
+265 PKSFLTLKNFKNALT

-310 FDKMTKDTPM
+310 FDKMTKETPM

-350 YLYLDAITITGKT
+350 FLYLDAITVTGET
-363 IQEIIE
+363 IQEIID
-369 KHNYDWKQEIIR
+369 KNKYNWKQEVIR

-394 VLKGNLAPGSAI
+394 VLNGNLAPRSAI
-406 IKQSAASKNL
+406 IKQSAASKEL
-416 LTHEGV
+416 LAHEGI

-440 LNVTKESVL
+440 LNVTKDSIL

-511 LDIVESGDIIRL
+511 LDIVKTGDIIKL

-533 LSNEE
+533 LSDEE
-538 IVTRKKNKKRNIE
+538 IATRKKSKKSNTE
-551 IERRGYDKI
+551 IKRRGYNKI

>member
-1 MQFICYKNYQGT
+1 
-13 IQMTKKKLGMYKNLT
+13 MTKKNSGMYKNLT

-88 SDAIPLEFPTISIH
+88 SGAIPLEFPTISIH

-122 EMIKAQPMDACVL
+122 EMMKAQPMDACVL

-152 ANIPS
+152 ANIPA

-252 GKVAVEIAKKSLN
+252 GKMAVEIANKSFN
-265 PKNFVTIKNFKNALT
+265 PKNFLTIKNFKNALI

-303 IDIDLNE
+303 IDIELNE

-350 YLYLDAITITGKT
+350 FLYLDAITVTGET
-363 IQEIIE
+363 IQEIID
-369 KHNYDWKQEIIR
+369 KNKYNWKQEVIR

-394 VLKGNLAPGSAI
+394 VLKGNLAPRSAI
-406 IKQSAASKNL
+406 IKQSAASKEL
-416 LTHEGV
+416 LAHEGV

-440 LNVTKESVL
+440 LNVTKDSIL

-511 LDIVESGDIIRL
+511 LDIVKTGDIIKL

-533 LSNEE
+533 LSDEE
-538 IVTRKKNKKRNIE
+538 ITTRKKSKKSNTE
-551 IERRGYDKI
+551 IKRRGYNKI